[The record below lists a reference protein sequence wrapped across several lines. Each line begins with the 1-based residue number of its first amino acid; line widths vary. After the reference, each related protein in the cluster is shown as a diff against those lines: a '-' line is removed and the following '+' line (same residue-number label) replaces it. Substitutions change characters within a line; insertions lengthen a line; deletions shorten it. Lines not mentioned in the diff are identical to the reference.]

1 MRQAQTEYESCV
13 DVYQLRIK
21 TLNKVKSSEWSL
33 ETVRWVTSDHLAAVL
48 HWPCSRVT
56 VTTFGNIWPL
66 HSQWKY
72 VNCLNLGYI
81 RSTFPSSNYKSYTF
95 PHLQI
100 QIEINTHTDTV
111 FK

>member
-21 TLNKVKSSEWSL
+21 TLNKVKSPEWSL

-56 VTTFGNIWPL
+56 VTTFRNIWPL

-81 RSTFPSSNYKSYTF
+81 RSTFPSQQ
-95 PHLQI
+95 L
-100 QIEINTHTDTV
+100 
-111 FK
+111 

>member
-21 TLNKVKSSEWSL
+21 TLNKVKSPESIDCA
-33 ETVRWVTSDHLAAVL
+33 VCDHLAAVL

-56 VTTFGNIWPL
+56 VTTFRNIWPL

-100 QIEINTHTDTV
+100 QIEINTDTV